1 MKWPRQRYASVG
13 IPVAIALGVAGVWV
27 TKPPA
32 AVRVSVPAGT
42 VLTVRLGHALASD
55 QSRPGDEFEATLT
68 KPVSFGGEVAIPEGA
83 RIIGKVVDARAAAS
97 LDGTARLRLTLNRVV
112 INGWN
117 YEVDTTD
124 VAEYGSGYQAPNW
137 EAAGRGE
144 NGGAFGGAPAGVGT
158 SLVGSAA
165 DAQAGAAGAAN
176 SGGKDVRMPAATPL
190 EFRLI
195 EPLAVAVRGPLRD
208 RR

>member
-42 VLTVRLGHALASD
+42 VLTIGLGHTLASD
-55 QSRPGDEFEATLT
+55 QSRPGDEFEATLS
-68 KPVSFGGEVAIPEGA
+68 KPVSVGGEVAIPEGA
-83 RIIGKVVDARAAAS
+83 RIIGKVVDARPAGS
-97 LDGTARLRLTLNRVV
+97 LDGTARLRLTLNCVV

-117 YEVDTTD
+117 YEVHTTD

-137 EAAGRGE
+137 EAAGGGE
-144 NGGAFGGAPAGVGT
+144 NDGAFGGAR
-158 SLVGSAA
+158 
-165 DAQAGAAGAAN
+165 AGAAGAVN
-176 SGGKDVRMPAATPL
+176 SGGKDVRMSAATPL
-190 EFRLI
+190 EFQLI

>member
-32 AVRVSVPAGT
+32 AVRVTIPAGT
-42 VLTVRLGHALASD
+42 VLKIRLGQALASD

-68 KPVSFGGEVAIPEGA
+68 QPVSIGGAVAVPEGA
-83 RIIGKVVDARAAAS
+83 RIIGKVVDARPAGS
-97 LDGTARLRLTLNRVV
+97 LKGTARLRLTLNCVV
-112 INGWN
+112 MNGWN
-117 YEVDTTD
+117 YEVHTTD
-124 VAEYGSGYQAPNW
+124 VAEYGSGYQTPHWA
-137 EAAGRGE
+137 AAGGRKRGAL
-144 NGGAFGGAPAGVGT
+144 GGVPVGVGT
-158 SLVGSAA
+158 SLVGSSAGA
-165 DAQAGAAGAAN
+165 GAGAAGAAKPL
-176 SGGKDVRMPAATPL
+176 GRDVRMPATTAL

-195 EPLAVAVRGPLRD
+195 EPLAVAVQGPLRD